1 MGEPCL
7 DRSLVVHFAPLEDP
21 RDALRRRHKLIEM
34 VVIAI
39 AAVLCGADG
48 WVAIAAFGRAKESW
62 LRQFLE
68 LPHGIPSHDTFGRVF
83 ALLAPA
89 AFEACF
95 RAWVETIR
103 SVIPGEVI
111 ALDGKTLRRSHDR
124 AAGLGALHLVSAW
137 ACANRVVLGQVATEA
152 KSNEITAIPQLLA
165 LLHLEGCIV
174 TIDAMGCQTRIAAQI
189 VAQGGD
195 YLLALKGN
203 QGTLEGEVEEAFID
217 ADARDYAGVDSQVLE
232 TVERGHGRRETRRYR
247 TLGDLSGVPRSALW
261 EGMNMIGMVESR
273 REVNG
278 KVSTETRFYIGSI
291 GTDVAGFARAARDH
305 WGIENTLHWSL
316 DVAFREDDSRVRNP
330 AARENLAVLRHIA
343 LTRLKQ
349 DRHTKLGIQ
358 NKRLR
363 AAWDDRYLAE
373 LHGQRAMQ
381 RS

>member
-189 VAQGGD
+189 IAQGGD

-247 TLGDLSGVPRSALW
+247 TLGDLSGVPRSAVW
-261 EGMNMIGMVESR
+261 AGMNMIGMVESR

-278 KVSTETRFYIGSI
+278 KVSTETRFYIGSMAPMSPASPAPRAITGALRIRCI
-291 GTDVAGFARAARDH
+291 GASTWPFARMTRVCATPRPART
-305 WGIENTLHWSL
+305 WPCCATSRSRGSNRTNTPSS
-316 DVAFREDDSRVRNP
+316 ASRTS
-330 AARENLAVLRHIA
+330 A
-343 LTRLKQ
+343 
-349 DRHTKLGIQ
+349 
-358 NKRLR
+358 
-363 AAWDDRYLAE
+363 
-373 LHGQRAMQ
+373 
-381 RS
+381 